1 MKSLVKFLIVG
12 VINTLIGAAIMFLS
26 YNLLNFSY
34 WVSSA
39 LNYIAGG
46 IVSFFLNK
54 HFTFQN
60 KERSLKQVILFA
72 LSVAVCY
79 IIAYSVAKPLIANIL
94 SQSPGVIKDNAAL
107 LTGMVLYTG
116 LNFIL
121 QKFIVFRRK
130 NERKI
135 NL

>member
-60 KERSLKQVILFA
+60 KERSLKQVLLFA

>member
-12 VINTLIGAAIMFLS
+12 VINTLLGAAIMFLS

-60 KERSLKQVILFA
+60 KERSLKQVLLFA

-130 NERKI
+130 K
-135 NL
+135 

>member
-60 KERSLKQVILFA
+60 KERSLKQVLLFA

-94 SQSPGVIKDNAAL
+94 SQSPAVIKDNAAL

>member
-60 KERSLKQVILFA
+60 KERSLKQVLLFA

-121 QKFIVFRRK
+121 QKFIVFRKK